1 MGVSGLLST
10 TLSLNVKGEIMY
22 YRTLRRTP
30 GDFRVE
36 TTFNL
41 QGKFARTILEF
52 PLIKILVSE
61 MLVRQGK
68 IFLRPFKVDPTK
80 PEQYWVEGFK
90 VRNTSQRQD
99 GSLYTAGGVTTFKI
113 QN

>member
-10 TLSLNVKGEIMY
+10 TLTSNVKGELMY
-22 YRTLRRTP
+22 YRTLRKTP

-41 QGKFARTILEF
+41 QNKFVRTILEF
-52 PLIKILVSE
+52 PLVKILASE
-61 MLVRQGK
+61 ILVRQGK
-68 IFLRPFKVDPTK
+68 IFLRPFKVDPSK
-80 PEQYWVEGFK
+80 PEHYWVEGFK

-99 GSLYTAGGVTTFKI
+99 RTLYTAGGVTTFKT
-113 QN
+113 QK

>member
-1 MGVSGLLST
+1 MGVSGLPST
-10 TLSLNVKGEIMY
+10 TLALNAKGEIMY
-22 YRTLRRTP
+22 YRTLRRTH

-61 MLVRQGK
+61 ILVRQGK

-90 VRNTSQRQD
+90 VRNTSQRKD
-99 GSLYTAGGVTTFKI
+99 GTLYTSGGRTILNRIK
-113 QN
+113 